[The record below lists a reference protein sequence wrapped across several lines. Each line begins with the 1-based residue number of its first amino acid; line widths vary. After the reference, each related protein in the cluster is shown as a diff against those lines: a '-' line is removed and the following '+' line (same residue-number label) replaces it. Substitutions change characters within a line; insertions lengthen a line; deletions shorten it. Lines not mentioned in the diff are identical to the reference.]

1 MDGEIVG
8 ETIIKFLDMWG
19 VEYAFVYPGHSNLP
33 LLYAIKHRSNIKGI
47 MVRREDQAVFMAD
60 AYWRIR
66 RSPPPAIAVVTTGP
80 GIANALPAIANAFF
94 DSSSLIVLA
103 GITPTKWMDRGR
115 LEETYRYAPEQWIE
129 VMRPITKKAL
139 MIPRPDLT
147 LEMLVRAVNVS
158 INGRPGPVSIH
169 IPFDILYH
177 RLEKPLNMPNPK
189 DYIRSFKPAPD
200 PGAVDAAAHLLI
212 RSQRPLI
219 IAGGGVHNSQAWE
232 ELRAFSEEFSIP
244 VATTMKGKGSL
255 PETHPLCLGV
265 VGVNGTGPATKAA
278 SEADLII
285 AIGVRFSEKTTIGY
299 SLFKI
304 PSETKL
310 IHIDIDPS
318 EINRIYPADVAIY
331 SDASLALRALGE
343 RVRALLGKRSLP
355 PESWLN
361 LLNQYRSEWIDK
373 VTSLIDSNTTPIHY
387 ARVFRDLSEVIGEVD
402 KYTSIL
408 YDTGL
413 TQYYAPPFL
422 IAHSR
427 YISTN
432 SHWAQMGFSVAGI
445 LGAKLA
451 NPEHPAIAIAG
462 DGSFFMTGYSV
473 ATAYE
478 YDIPAVWIIL
488 NNYATYIETELM
500 KEILGSEAFT
510 VFMKEK
516 TKTPW
521 NPDIVQWATSMG
533 AKAMRISRPDD
544 LKPIFREALKL
555 NEPMVLEVI
564 TARVEIY
571 RVSRY
576 IDIKGSPIPTSF
588 T

>member
-1 MDGEIVG
+1 MDGGSIG
-8 ETIIKFLDMWG
+8 DAIIRFLDMWG
-19 VEYAFVYPGHSNLP
+19 VRYAFIYPGHSNLP
-33 LLYAIKHRSNIKGI
+33 LLYAVKYNSNIKGI

-60 AYWRIR
+60 AYWRMK
-66 RSPPPAIAVVTTGP
+66 RSPPPAIAIVTTGP

-94 DSSSLIVLA
+94 DSSSVIVLA

-115 LEETYRYAPEQWIE
+115 LEETYRYAPEQWVE

-139 MIPRPDLT
+139 MIPRPDLVI
-147 LEMLVRAVNVS
+147 EMLIRAINVS
-158 INGRPGPVSIH
+158 INGRPGPVTIH
-169 IPFDILYH
+169 IPFDILYN
-177 RLEKPLNMPNPK
+177 RLDKQIYMPSPLDTIK
-189 DYIRSFKPAPD
+189 IFKPAPD
-200 PGAVDAAAHLLI
+200 PSAINDAAHLLI
-212 RSQRPLI
+212 KAQRPLI

-232 ELRAFSEEFSIP
+232 ELRVFVEDFSIP

-265 VGVNGTGPATKAA
+265 VGINGTGYATRAA
-278 SEADLII
+278 READLII
-285 AIGVRFSEKTTIGY
+285 AIGVRFSEKTTMGY
-299 SLFKI
+299 SLFRI

-310 IHIDIDPS
+310 IHIDIDPN
-318 EINRIYPADVAIY
+318 EINRIYPAEIAIY
-331 SDASLALRALGE
+331 SDAGLAIRALRE
-343 RVRALLGKRSLP
+343 RIYSLIGKRQLP

-361 LLNQYRSEWIDK
+361 LLQQYKRDWLDK
-373 VTSLIDSNTTPIHY
+373 VRSLIDSNVTPIRY
-387 ARVFRDLSEVIGEVD
+387 ARIFHDLSEVIGEVD
-402 KYTSIL
+402 RYSSIL

-422 IAHSR
+422 TAYSR

-432 SHWAQMGFSVAGI
+432 SHWAQMGFAVAGI

-451 NPEHPAIAIAG
+451 NPDHPAVAIAG

-478 YDIPAVWIIL
+478 YDIPAVWLVL

-500 KEILGSEAFT
+500 REILGAEAFT
-510 VFMKEK
+510 IFMKEK

-533 AKAMRISRPDD
+533 AKAMRISKPED

-555 NEPMVLEVI
+555 GEPIVIEVV
-564 TARVEIY
+564 AAQEEIY
-571 RVSRY
+571 RVSKY
-576 IDIKGSPIPTSF
+576 IDIKGAPIPTSF